1 MELIEFL
8 SQGWVG
14 SLIGIVGL
22 LIGII
27 SIVIAYRVSRIGP
40 RPVFQYRSINLIE
53 KEKQALPSDVE
64 IFFGGKKVSRLTKT
78 YIIFWNSGKST
89 LYGKDIVDDNP
100 LRFSFGK
107 DAEILRA
114 RIPKITKKMNKFEA
128 RINPKSPNE
137 VIINFDYLDPND
149 GAVIEILHTSI
160 QRTPECKGTIRGV
173 PNGILNWGRLPYNVF
188 LTMLQKAFLSVLSLL
203 CLFFLGIRIF
213 FVGILDHESELVIL
227 GLLYLISA
235 SSLCLYLIPASPLCI
250 YRRRYPKSLS
260 IEDVEE

>member
-64 IFFGGKKVSRLTKT
+64 IFFRGKKVSRLTKT

-89 LYGKDIVDDNP
+89 LYGKDIVDDDP

-107 DAEILRA
+107 DAEVLRA

-128 RINPKSPNE
+128 RINPMSPNE

-173 PNGILNWGRLPYNVF
+173 PKGILNWGRLPYDVLPYGRYPPLTRRITFLMVF
-188 LTMLQKAFLSVLSLL
+188 IILAWFLNCEWV
-203 CLFFLGIRIF
+203 
-213 FVGILDHESELVIL
+213 LVIF
-227 GLLYLISA
+227 GLFYFSA
-235 SSLCLYLIPASPLCI
+235 PLWI
-250 YRRRYPKSLS
+250 YRKRYPKSLS

>member
-14 SLIGIVGL
+14 SLIGI
-22 LIGII
+22 IGI
-27 SIVIAYRVSRIGP
+27 VIGYILYRASLIGP
-40 RPVFQYRSINLIE
+40 RPVFQYRSLNLIE

-64 IFFGGKKVSRLTKT
+64 IFFRGKKVSRLTKT

-89 LYGKDIVDDNP
+89 LYGKDIVDDDP

-173 PNGILNWGRLPYNVF
+173 PKGILNWGRLPYDV
-188 LTMLQKAFLSVLSLL
+188 LLYEKYLPLRRPMLRKTFLSVASIIIIVG
-203 CLFFLGIRIF
+203 FLNR
-213 FVGILDHESELVIL
+213 EWELVIL
-227 GLLYLISA
+227 GLFYLIF
-235 SSLCLYLIPASPLCI
+235 PLAQLWI

>member
-8 SQGWVG
+8 NQGWVG
-14 SLIGIVGL
+14 SLIGI
-22 LIGII
+22 IGI
-27 SIVIAYRVSRIGP
+27 VIGYILYRASLIGP

-64 IFFGGKKVSRLTKT
+64 IFFRGKKVSRLTKT

-89 LYGKDIVDDNP
+89 LYGKDIVDDDP

-107 DAEILRA
+107 DAEILMA
-114 RIPKITKKMNKFEA
+114 RILKITKKMNKFEA

-173 PNGILNWGRLPYNVF
+173 PKGILNWGRFPYDVF
-188 LTMLQKAFLSVLSLL
+188 LRRPMLRKAFSV
-203 CLFFLGIRIF
+203 LFFLLFFFGIGIF

-227 GLLYLISA
+227 GLLYLIS
-235 SSLCLYLIPASPLCI
+235 LCLLYLIPASPLCI

>member
-14 SLIGIVGL
+14 SLMGIVGS

-27 SIVIAYRVSRIGP
+27 GIVIAYRASRIGP
-40 RPVFQYRSINLIE
+40 RPVFQYKSLNLIE

-64 IFFGGKKVSRLTKT
+64 IFFRGKKVSRLTKT

-89 LYGKDIVDDNP
+89 LYGKDIVDDDP

-114 RIPKITKKMNKFEA
+114 RIPKVTKKMNKFEA

-137 VIINFDYLDPND
+137 VIINLDPND

-173 PNGILNWGRLPYNVF
+173 PKGILNWGRLPYDV
-188 LTMLQKAFLSVLSLL
+188 LRLPYDVLSYKRHMLRKTFL
-203 CLFFLGIRIF
+203 KVASFFGISII
-213 FVGILDHESELVIL
+213 FVGILNREWELVIL
-227 GLLYLISA
+227 GSFYLIF
-235 SSLCLYLIPASPLCI
+235 PAQLWI

>member
-1 MELIEFL
+1 MQFL

-14 SLIGIVGL
+14 SLIGI
-22 LIGII
+22 I
-27 SIVIAYRVSRIGP
+27 SIVIAYILYRASRIGP

-64 IFFGGKKVSRLTKT
+64 IFFRGKKVSRLTKT

-89 LYGKDIVDDNP
+89 LYGKDIVDDDP

-173 PNGILNWGRLPYNVF
+173 PKGILNWGRLPYDVLPYRRYLPLTITFLMVF
-188 LTMLQKAFLSVLSLL
+188 IILAWFLNEWV
-203 CLFFLGIRIF
+203 
-213 FVGILDHESELVIL
+213 LVIF
-227 GLLYLISA
+227 GLFYFSA
-235 SSLCLYLIPASPLCI
+235 PLWI
-250 YRRRYPKSLS
+250 YRKRYPKSLS

>member
-14 SLIGIVGL
+14 SLIGI
-22 LIGII
+22 IGI
-27 SIVIAYRVSRIGP
+27 VIGYILYRASLIGP
-40 RPVFQYRSINLIE
+40 RPVFQYRSLNLIE

-64 IFFGGKKVSRLTKT
+64 IFFRGKKVSRLTKT

-89 LYGKDIVDDNP
+89 LYGKDIVDDDP

-173 PNGILNWGRLPYNVF
+173 PKGILNWGRLPYD
-188 LTMLQKAFLSVLSLL
+188 VLSYKRYMLRKTFL
-203 CLFFLGIRIF
+203 KVASFFGISII
-213 FVGILDHESELVIL
+213 FVGLLNREWKLVIL
-227 GLLYLISA
+227 GSFYLIF
-235 SSLCLYLIPASPLCI
+235 PAQLWI